1 MQPFVQDQQIHL
13 GIGLRHLLEQVVRTG
28 NHKLVQQLRH
38 AHIPNLLKLRAGGI
52 TQRAGKVGLPA
63 AGGSLEDD
71 VVASIYIGTRCQA
84 EQLLLVQ
91 PAVRDVLNALHTGGG
106 DIQPGVADTPVELVV
121 LAAVPFGIH
130 HESEAL
136 LKAKLGIGLGL
147 LELLLK
153 GGGHRAE
160 LHGAELFNRR
170 SIKHCV
176 YLPCCS
182 SWLHG

>member
-1 MQPFVQDQQIHL
+1 M
-13 GIGLRHLLEQVVRTG
+13 
-28 NHKLVQQLRH
+28 
-38 AHIPNLLKLRAGGI
+38 
-52 TQRAGKVGLPA
+52 
-63 AGGSLEDD
+63 
-71 VVASIYIGTRCQA
+71 VAFLYIGAGCQP

-91 PAVRDVLNALHTGGG
+91 TTVRDVLNALHTGGG
-106 DIQPGVADTPVELVV
+106 DIQPGVADASVKLVV

-136 LKAKLGIGLGL
+136 FEAELGIGLGL

-153 GGGHRAE
+153 GGGHRTE

-182 SWLHG
+182 SWLRG